1 MTKINYHSPLVH
13 GTQGAGVDLISI
25 PSEQLYSVP
34 KKRKILLAKL
44 VLIST
49 HVGNQN
55 REWLVRGTGE
65 KAKLWKQGGQGK
77 DCGMKLK
84 EGPIIWALWALT
96 WSLKFIVSIKGSS
109 GY

>member
-55 REWLVRGTGE
+55 RDTENICKMRLV
-65 KAKLWKQGGQGK
+65 K
-77 DCGMKLK
+77 DSKNL
-84 EGPIIWALWALT
+84 
-96 WSLKFIVSIKGSS
+96 SLN
-109 GY
+109 